1 MSCSL
6 TNQDEGLVVTVTGSF
21 VTQDAN
27 LVESVVDG
35 EAGNA
40 PVLVDLRGAGLR
52 TPLALWLLALQ
63 VRKAAGRCRVRG
75 FTEADLR
82 FLQVLGCDPS
92 GLAAS
97 T

>member
-6 TNQDEGLVVTVTGSF
+6 TCRGGGVVVTVTGF
-21 VTQDAN
+21 FDTHDAN
-27 LVESVVDG
+27 LVESVLDREQG
-35 EAGNA
+35 EA
-40 PVLVDLRGAGLR
+40 PVVVDLSRAGNR

-63 VRKAAGRCRVRG
+63 VRKAAGRCRVTG
-75 FTEADLR
+75 FTEGDLR
-82 FLQVLGCDPS
+82 FLHTLGCDPA